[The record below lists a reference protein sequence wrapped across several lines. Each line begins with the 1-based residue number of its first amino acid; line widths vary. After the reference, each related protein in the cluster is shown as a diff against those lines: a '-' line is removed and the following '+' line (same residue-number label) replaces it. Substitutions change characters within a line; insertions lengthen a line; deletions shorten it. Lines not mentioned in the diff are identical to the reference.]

1 MTTTTSDQLHAE
13 VEALARRLRL
23 PYLRKAAQEVLPTA
37 KAQRW
42 DPAEV
47 VRVLLAKEAD
57 GRDAATIR
65 NRRRRASFPTGKTF
79 ESWREWRG
87 VAERFEQMALAGARR
102 ADDRAVLGPPL
113 CQALV
118 RQAPDR

>member
-1 MTTTTSDQLHAE
+1 VTKTTSDQLHAE
-13 VEALARRLRL
+13 IEQLARRLRL

-47 VRVLLAKEAD
+47 VRVLLAEEAD

-65 NRRRRASFPTGKTF
+65 NRRRRAGFPTGKTF
-79 ESWREWRG
+79 ESWRE
-87 VAERFEQMALAGARR
+87 GA
-102 ADDRAVLGPPL
+102 
-113 CQALV
+113 
-118 RQAPDR
+118 